1 MLNGAE
7 LKRRDGIPMKFNVGT
22 SVRRLSMILF
32 TMTLFCSLFAAQAY
46 ADDSRTEYDPN
57 PVLQEEAVGE
67 FLQGSSKDDGIQLL
81 GSATG
86 SGGFAKVVRVYGSTI
101 MWQVK
106 PKGPAGG
113 SFTFLGT
120 LYVKRYSAG
129 KYKFVKTVVANGGGL
144 YINGYSQQVNL
155 GLRKGSYQ
163 VTLQGS
169 AIGPGGLS
177 TVLPNVSVGFSI

>member
-1 MLNGAE
+1 MNS
-7 LKRRDGIPMKFNVGT
+7 NVGT
-22 SVRRLSMILF
+22 IARRASMIF
-32 TMTLFCSLFAAQAY
+32 CTLALLCSLFAVRAY
-46 ADDSRTEYDPN
+46 ADVSGVEYDPD
-57 PVLQEEAVGE
+57 PILQEESVGE
-67 FLQGSSKDDGIQLL
+67 FLLGSPADDGIQPL

-86 SGGFAKVVRVYGSTI
+86 SGGFAKVARVYGSTI

-106 PKGPAGG
+106 PKGPGGG

-129 KYKFVKTVVANGGGL
+129 KYKFVKTVAANGGGL

-155 GLRKGSYQ
+155 GLRKGSYK

-177 TVLPNVSVGFSI
+177 TVLPDVSVGFSI